1 MRLELREE
9 SKVRELHP
17 ELKPVVC
24 MVQALDEDGDER
36 MTAWGLLFSKLE
48 LTDRVQESL
57 EALTRRLG
65 MEEEF
70 FLPTG
75 FMGKSQPAR

>member
-1 MRLELREE
+1 
-9 SKVRELHP
+9 
-17 ELKPVVC
+17 

-57 EALTRRLG
+57 EALNRRLG

-75 FMGKSQPAR
+75 FMGKSQPAQ